1 MNMRKLTILA
11 VLTTGLLAL
20 SCGSKSDGGGDR
32 LQGEIQIDGSSTV
45 YPITEAIAEE
55 FRIEQP
61 DVEVTIGVSG
71 TGGGF
76 KASMKA
82 TTILPAKSM
91 WMDFR

>member
-61 DVEVTIGVSG
+61 DVEVTIP
-71 TGGGF
+71 
-76 KASMKA
+76 AEA
-82 TTILPAKSM
+82 TNDLQLERALELLLGAATPTP
-91 WMDFR
+91 